1 MTHDAYKKVLWHRLA
16 IEAQKIY
23 QELYPDKELLP
34 GKYNYRGEL
43 MEKEQI
49 LPLRD
54 DMNTRENRAA
64 TIKEHLGFDV
74 TKALPHLA
82 GLHKYAHHLS
92 SSQLLCMMFFVPL
105 LEDNTKLQ
113 EFIFQAFGI
122 RLSPEAKNIVF
133 EYKQNHDPQYFFYV
147 TAEDGTEKKEYEGTS
162 FDLYIK
168 DGEIELFFE
177 IKLTED
183 GFGKADN
190 DLRHEEKAR
199 QYIRLLPSSVRQDI
213 DVKAFLEGYQLYRN
227 IIRANKPNKY
237 VIFITDANNKITSSD
252 LKKIDISQ
260 NIIHKTWQEL
270 ASLYPFKLPFQFNA
284 LWDDTSSL

>member
-1 MTHDAYKKVLWHRLA
+1 MTHNAYKNALWHRLA

-23 QELYPDKELLP
+23 QELHPGKDLQL
-34 GKYNYRGEL
+34 GKYNYKGEL
-43 MEKEQI
+43 IEKEHI
-49 LPLRD
+49 LPLGN
-54 DMNTRENRAA
+54 DMNTSKNRAA

-105 LEDNTKLQ
+105 IEDDTKLQ
-113 EFIFQAFGI
+113 EFILQAFGI
-122 RLSPEAKNIVF
+122 KLSAEKNIEF
-133 EYKQNHDPQYFFYV
+133 EYKQNKDPQYIFHFK
-147 TAEDGTEKKEYEGTS
+147 AEDGTDTREYEGTS
-162 FDLYIK
+162 FDLYIE
-168 DGEIELFFE
+168 DGDIELFFE

-183 GFGKADN
+183 GFGKAN
-190 DLRHEEKAR
+190 DAPRHVEKAH
-199 QYIRLLPSSVRQDI
+199 QYMELLPSTVSQDI

-237 VIFITDANNKITSSD
+237 VIFITDANNQITNSD
-252 LKKIDISQ
+252 LKKIELSQ

-270 ASLYPFKLPFQFNA
+270 ATLYPLKLPFQFNA
-284 LWDDTSSL
+284 LWEDSSSYL